1 MTLLTLSSPAG
12 LLRDDRGSI
21 VIGWLTKLVVVLGI
35 LGVAAFDAISIGT
48 TAASLS
54 DQGGLAARAASDA
67 WLQAKDI
74 QHAYDAA
81 LATATEQNPAT
92 VIDVKTFVVDPD
104 GTVHLRVARTATTLV
119 LFRFAATRHW
129 ADVQRDA
136 SGRSVS

>member
-1 MTLLTLSSPAG
+1 
-12 LLRDDRGSI
+12 
-21 VIGWLTKLVVVLGI
+21 VIGRLIKLAVVLGI
-35 LGVAAFDAISIGT
+35 LGVVAFDAISVGT

-54 DQGGLAARAASDA
+54 DEGGYAARAASDS

-81 LATATEQNPAT
+81 LAAATQQNAAD

-104 GTVHLRVARTATTLV
+104 GTVHLRIARTARTLV
-119 LFRFAATRHW
+119 LYRFSATRRW
-129 ADVQRDA
+129 ADVRRDA